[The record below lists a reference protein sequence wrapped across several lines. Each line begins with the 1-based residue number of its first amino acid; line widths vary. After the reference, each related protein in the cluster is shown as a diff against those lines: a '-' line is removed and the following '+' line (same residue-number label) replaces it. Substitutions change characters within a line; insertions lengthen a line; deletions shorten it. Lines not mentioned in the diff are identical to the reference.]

1 MIDVT
6 SELPVFCFA
15 NGGGWLGIGVK
26 LIGVDGPRDG
36 DERGVTDDVVTRVR
50 NVSSCFSVSVLCRVS
65 SGRTLGTCQPS
76 MPTIIVISSML

>member
-76 MPTIIVISSML
+76 IPMIIMMSSIL